1 MGGLRRSRL
10 LATTILSAAVAM
22 LPAVAQDVGEDLI
35 NPAEEERREGRY
47 ATLTY
52 GLGYERDDNIALNRN
67 SVGTTSAFSN
77 NYDLQFGFASRATTL
92 DFAITGEI
100 LAEDSPTLGNR
111 FFIND
116 PTASVEYEQRAA
128 RSSLALA
135 ASVDKE
141 DLDRLQRIGVDTD
154 GDGEDDT
161 VEIVDGSVVG
171 GSVTETVL
179 RARYTFGIDTPIR
192 YAISFSLADREFS
205 SSTNTITGDVTEP
218 GIDTRTYNLF
228 MSARARLSP
237 VTFGT
242 LSFLRS
248 EVNELVN
255 IASEADTQ
263 RLTFDLEHNYADI
276 WTFNLGV
283 GLVDIEER
291 NRIQITDEEDGVDL
305 EFRATRELTWGTA
318 FASAEREVRVSGNR
332 TTFLVGADYEL
343 RDGSIGAT
351 FGTTDSSNGG
361 QAFLASLD
369 YQKQLRTSQFVASLD
384 RSIQATADATQ
395 SDQLITSLSLSYLYQ
410 INTAQRL
417 FLGMSYTDI
426 DSTLDESE
434 TEFQARYS
442 YQLDRDWDL
451 NFGYRRRETFREAAT
466 GDIDATSNSFFINI
480 SRELSL
486 F

>member
-10 LATTILSAAVAM
+10 LATTILSAAVVM
-22 LPAVAQDVGEDLI
+22 LPAVAQDAGEDLI
-35 NPAEEERREGRY
+35 NPVEEERPEGRY

-77 NYDLQFGFASRATTL
+77 DYDLQFGFARRASTL
-92 DFAITGEI
+92 DFAISGEI
-100 LAEDSPTLGNR
+100 LAEDSPTLGSR

-116 PTASVEYEQRAA
+116 PAASVEYEKRAA
-128 RSSLALA
+128 RSTLALS
-135 ASVDKE
+135 ASVSKD

-161 VEIVDGSVVG
+161 VEIVEGSVVG

-179 RARYTFGIDTPIR
+179 RTRYTFGIDTPIR
-192 YAISFSLADREFS
+192 YSIAFSLADRAFS
-205 SSTNTITGDVTEP
+205 SATNTDDGSVVES
-218 GIDTRTYNLF
+218 GIDTRSYNLF

-242 LSFLRS
+242 LSYVRS
-248 EVNELVN
+248 EVDELVN
-255 IASEADTQ
+255 NENETDTQ

-291 NRIQITDEEDGVDL
+291 NRNGITGEEDGVDL

-332 TTFLVGADYEL
+332 TTFLIGADYEL
-343 RDGSIGAT
+343 KDGTIAAT
-351 FGTTDSSNGG
+351 FGTTDSTNGD

-369 YQKQLRTSQFVASLD
+369 YQKQLKTSQFVASLD
-384 RSIQATADATQ
+384 RSIQATADASQ
-395 SDQLITSLSLSYLYQ
+395 SDELITSLSLSYLYQ
-410 INTAQRL
+410 INSSQRL
-417 FLGMSYTDI
+417 FLGVSYTDI
-426 DSTLDESE
+426 ESTLDESE

-451 NFGYRRRETFREAAT
+451 NLGYRRRETYREAAT
-466 GDIDATSNSFFINI
+466 GDIDATSNSFFLNI